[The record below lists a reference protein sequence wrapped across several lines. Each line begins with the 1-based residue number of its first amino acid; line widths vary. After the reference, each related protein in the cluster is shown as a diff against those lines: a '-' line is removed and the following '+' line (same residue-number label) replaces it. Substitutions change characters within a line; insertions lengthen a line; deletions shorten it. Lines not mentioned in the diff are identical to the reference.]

1 MAEPG
6 RVPNAGPAAEDDVT
20 EWLGGP
26 GHGAEPGSEPGRPGI
41 RLLAGAV
48 IVVLAAALLG
58 VVLARS
64 LGRSPGRLPAARPQ
78 NQAATME
85 QAASWVARQ
94 VSPDAGVSCDPAMCA
109 ALKAHGFPARDLLV
123 LGPRSQIPV
132 DFAVV
137 VETPAVLSLYGT
149 SLATA
154 WAPAVIASFGSGP
167 AAIVVRAMA
176 PNGAVAYQS
185 ALSNDLAS
193 RKSAGAALLRDR
205 RVTVPVPAR
214 AQLTDGDVDPRLLQ
228 ALAALAGHRPV
239 SIVRFGDDGPGAD
252 PAVPCR
258 SVDLAE
264 NAGAARL
271 APAAYVRSVRA
282 YLSSVDSKFRPD
294 SMTMAVLAHGQAV
307 LRVEF
312 TAPSPLGILP
322 ASASARG

>member
-1 MAEPG
+1 
-6 RVPNAGPAAEDDVT
+6 
-20 EWLGGP
+20 
-26 GHGAEPGSEPGRPGI
+26 
-41 RLLAGAV
+41 V

-58 VVLARS
+58 VALARYF
-64 LGRSPGRLPAARPQ
+64 GRSPGGSPAAAQPQ
-78 NQAATME
+78 NQAAIME
-85 QAASWVARQ
+85 QAAGWVARQ

-185 ALSNDLAS
+185 ALRSDLAS

-205 RVTVPVPAR
+205 RVTAPAPAR
-214 AQLTDGDVDPRLLQ
+214 AQLADGDVDPRLLL

-239 SIVRFGDDGPGAD
+239 RIVGFADDGPGAD

-264 NAGAARL
+264 NAGVAHL

-282 YLSSVDSKFRPD
+282 YLSTVDSKFRPD
-294 SMTMAVLAHGQAV
+294 SMTTAVLGHGQAV
-307 LRVEF
+307 LRVGF
-312 TAPSPLGILP
+312 TAPSPLGMF
-322 ASASARG
+322 STQASARG